1 MNKIVYLLAFVVT
14 TSAFYYPQKVKKDEV
29 GERLRRSDISN
40 FKVGDL
46 KYSDVLVLANEP
58 SQSLK
63 GQMKKTTK
71 KSSSTKK
78 KSVPR
83 TKKIIPTTKG
93 PSPPIQPFTT
103 TPKSIEEYP
112 DVSEEKSSDER

>member
-1 MNKIVYLLAFVVT
+1 EG
-14 TSAFYYPQKVKKDEV
+14 EV
-29 GERLRRSDISN
+29 GERLKRSDISN

-46 KYSDVLVLANEP
+46 KYSDAHVLANEP

-78 KSVPR
+78 KSGPPTKKSVPT